1 LREVSFFQKPG
12 EAIGVVGCSGAGRSS
27 LIRCLNRII
36 PQFFPGD
43 FQGEIRLFGKSIR
56 GLRPFELAD
65 RVGVV
70 LQDFES
76 QLFSSQAEL
85 DVAFGPENLGL
96 GREEIKRRVSE
107 ALARV
112 GMLNY
117 RERDPSTLSGGQKQR
132 LAIAT
137 VLALHPRILALD
149 EATTDLDPVGRGE
162 IVSII
167 RELVGQGGIS
177 LVLVE
182 HEPEEL
188 RVVDRIVILK
198 QGRVERDGPVEE
210 ILGDVEGLE
219 AAGVKPP
226 DAAKVFSEMG
236 FSERPIRVEQAVE
249 LLQKAGTRFSEPGI
263 QRLMVLDQE
272 ARDRAG
278 GPILEVEGLT
288 HSYPGGTEA
297 LKGVDLQ
304 VREREFL
311 AVVGQNGSG
320 KTTLV
325 KHLNGLLQPTRGE
338 VFFQGRSIKG
348 SSVSELGQEIG
359 FVFQNPD
366 HQIFSSSVEEEI
378 AFGPRNHGFSESA
391 IKDRV
396 ARALELVGL
405 AGFEGSD
412 PFIMTRGERQ
422 RVAVASI
429 LAMDPRVIILDEPT
443 TGLDYTE
450 QVAVMEML
458 AELNRKG
465 HTIIII
471 THTLWLVARY
481 AHRAVLMAEGRIIA
495 HGGTREVLA
504 QRETLARASLKLP
517 EIIEIGEAFGFPTLS
532 VQEFTGLAKEPA

>member
-1 LREVSFFQKPG
+1 MRKITYLQEPG
-12 EAIGVVGCSGAGRSS
+12 EAVAIVGRSGAGKSS
-27 LIRCLNRII
+27 LVRCLNRII
-36 PQFFPGD
+36 PKFFPGD
-43 FQGEIRLFGKSIR
+43 FQGQIGLFGKDIR

-96 GREEIKRRVSE
+96 GREEIQRRVSE

-112 GMLNY
+112 GMLDY
-117 RERDPSTLSGGQKQR
+117 RERDPGTLSGGQKQR

-149 EATTDLDPVGRGE
+149 EATTDLDPVGREE
-162 IVSII
+162 ITSIV
-167 RELVGQGGIS
+167 RQLGQGAIS

-188 RVVDRIVILK
+188 RMVDRVVILK
-198 QGRVERDGPVEE
+198 QGMVEREGPVEE

-219 AAGVKPP
+219 TAGVRPP
-226 DAAKVFSEMG
+226 DAAKLFSEMG
-236 FSERPIRVEQAVE
+236 FAERPIRVEQAVE
-249 LLQKAGTRFSEPGI
+249 LLQRAGERFSETGI
-263 QRLMVLDQE
+263 QRLRVLDQE
-272 ARDRAG
+272 ASNGVGDT
-278 GPILEVEGLT
+278 ILHVEGLG

-325 KHLNGLLQPTRGE
+325 KHLNGLLRPTRGE
-338 VFFQGRSIKG
+338 VFFQGRSIKE
-348 SSVSELGQEIG
+348 SSVSELGKEIG

-366 HQIFSSSVEEEI
+366 HQIFSSSVKEEI
-378 AFGPRNHGFSESA
+378 AFGPRNHGFSEKD

-396 ARALELVGL
+396 ERALELVGL
-405 AGFEGSD
+405 TGLEKSD

-429 LAMDPRVIILDEPT
+429 LAMGPRVIILDEPT

-481 AHRAVLMAEGRIIA
+481 AHRVVLMAEGRIIA
-495 HGGTREVLA
+495 HGGSREVLA
-504 QRETLARASLKLP
+504 RRETLARASLKPP

-532 VQEFTGLAKEPA
+532 VQEFIGLARESA